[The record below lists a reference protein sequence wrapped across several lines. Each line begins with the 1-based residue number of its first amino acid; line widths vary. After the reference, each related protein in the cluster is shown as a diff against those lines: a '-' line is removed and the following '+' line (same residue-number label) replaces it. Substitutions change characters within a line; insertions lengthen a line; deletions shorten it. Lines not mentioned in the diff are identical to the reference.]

1 MLSCNTP
8 EPVDTGAD
16 QALRKRYGHPPT
28 RLVMLIGLTGRNAS
42 GKSTVVAWFVD
53 KGLVNESCSDSIRA
67 HLQEQGIEES
77 RAALIEG
84 GRELRRAGGAGILAE
99 MLLERLDGANAVI
112 DSIRTPGEV
121 EALRRREDFVLIEVR
136 ASMDARWARAQ
147 ARARAGDAL
156 NRETFF
162 AQEQSEAVAK
172 DEAGQALDAT
182 AALADMILINDG
194 AIEEL
199 HSDLEELWQMLQ
211 D

>member
-1 MLSCNTP
+1 MDERPL
-8 EPVDTGAD
+8 
-16 QALRKRYGHPPT
+16 QAN
-28 RLVMLIGLTGRNAS
+28 VLIGLTGRNAS

-53 KGLVNESCSDSIRA
+53 KGLVSESCSDSIRA
-67 HLQEQGIEES
+67 HLREQGIEES
-77 RAALIEG
+77 RTALIEG

-99 MLLERLDGANAVI
+99 MLLERLAGADAVI

-121 EALRRREDFVLIEVR
+121 EALRGREDFVLIEVR
-136 ASMDARWARAQ
+136 AGMESRWQRAQ

-156 NRETFF
+156 DRETFF

-194 AIEEL
+194 ELSEL
-199 HSDLEELWQMLQ
+199 HSDLEDLWNILSN
-211 D
+211 

>member
-1 MLSCNTP
+1 MPSCNTP

-28 RLVMLIGLTGRNAS
+28 RRDMLIGLTGRNAS

-53 KGLVNESCSDSIRA
+53 KGLVSESCSDSIRA
-67 HLQEQGIEES
+67 HLREQGIEES

-147 ARARAGDAL
+147 ARARDGDAID
-156 NRETFF
+156 RETFF

-194 AIEEL
+194 EIEEL
-199 HSDLEELWQMLQ
+199 HSDLEDLWQMLQ